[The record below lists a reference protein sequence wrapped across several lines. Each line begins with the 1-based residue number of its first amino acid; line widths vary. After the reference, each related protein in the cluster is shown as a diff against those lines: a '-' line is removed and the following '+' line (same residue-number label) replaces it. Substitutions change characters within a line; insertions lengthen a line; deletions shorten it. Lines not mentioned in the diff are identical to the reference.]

1 MPKRYDNPQEIL
13 KIMRKTELL
22 KQSAERSPFTG
33 ILTLFCYTLWKDYKY
48 SQTRL
53 SDFCGKFTEYNEK
66 YENEPYTE
74 LQSRLNDF
82 ADWTIEYKEF
92 TEADYPHYK
101 SVVAQKCIL
110 EQVRCNN
117 LINELSTRY
126 ILYGMVILMED
137 GFSKKKLT
145 NFKDKFSENDIVKIN
160 NSEVNTLITFR
171 DFEIICTIPREK
183 YYKHRLEHTTEY
195 EVVGNVFDNPELLEE

>member
-13 KIMRKTELL
+13 KIMRQTELL

-48 SQTRL
+48 SQTKL
-53 SDFCGKFTEYNEK
+53 SDFCGKFIEYNEK

-74 LQSRLNDF
+74 LQGKLNDF

-92 TEADYPHYK
+92 TEADFPHYK
-101 SVVAQKCIL
+101 SAVAQNCIR

-117 LINELSTRY
+117 RINELSTRY

-145 NFKDKFSENDIVKIN
+145 NFKDKFSDHMDKAEDKCNGKDFMDLWKELVENTGIYIEKPI
-160 NSEVNTLITFR
+160 
-171 DFEIICTIPREK
+171 FE
-183 YYKHRLEHTTEY
+183 
-195 EVVGNVFDNPELLEE
+195 

>member
-1 MPKRYDNPQEIL
+1 MPKHYDNPQAIL
-13 KIMRKTELL
+13 RLRRETELL
-22 KQSAERSPFTG
+22 RQSAERSPFTW

-48 SQTRL
+48 SQTKL
-53 SDFCGKFTEYNEK
+53 SDFCGKFIEYNEK

-74 LQSRLNDF
+74 LQGKLNDF

-92 TEADYPHYK
+92 TEADFPHYK
-101 SVVAQKCIL
+101 SAVAQNCIR

-117 LINELSTRY
+117 RINELSTRY

-145 NFKDKFSENDIVKIN
+145 NFKDKFSEHMDKAGDKCNGKDFMDLWKELV
-160 NSEVNTLITFR
+160 ENTGIYIEKPI
-171 DFEIICTIPREK
+171 FE
-183 YYKHRLEHTTEY
+183 
-195 EVVGNVFDNPELLEE
+195 

>member
-13 KIMRKTELL
+13 KIMRQTELL
-22 KQSAERSPFTG
+22 KQSAERSPFTE

-53 SDFCGKFTEYNEK
+53 YDFCGKFTEYNEK

-101 SVVAQKCIL
+101 SVVAQKCIR

-137 GFSKKKLT
+137 GFGKKKLT
-145 NFKDKFSENDIVKIN
+145 NFKDKFSDHMDNAGDKCNGKDFMDLWRELVENTGIYIEKPI
-160 NSEVNTLITFR
+160 
-171 DFEIICTIPREK
+171 FE
-183 YYKHRLEHTTEY
+183 
-195 EVVGNVFDNPELLEE
+195 

>member
-13 KIMRKTELL
+13 KIMRQTELL

-66 YENEPYTE
+66 YENEPYTG
-74 LQSRLNDF
+74 LQSGLNDF

-101 SVVAQKCIL
+101 SVVAQNCIR

-137 GFSKKKLT
+137 GFCKKKLT
-145 NFKDKFSENDIVKIN
+145 NFKDKFSDHMDKAGDKCNGKDFMDLWRELVENTGIYIEKPI
-160 NSEVNTLITFR
+160 
-171 DFEIICTIPREK
+171 FE
-183 YYKHRLEHTTEY
+183 
-195 EVVGNVFDNPELLEE
+195 

>member
-13 KIMRKTELL
+13 KIMRQTELL
-22 KQSAERSPFTG
+22 KQSANRSPFTG

-101 SVVAQKCIL
+101 SVVAQKCIQ

-126 ILYGMVILMED
+126 ILYGMVILMD
-137 GFSKKKLT
+137 LVRRS
-145 NFKDKFSENDIVKIN
+145 
-160 NSEVNTLITFR
+160 
-171 DFEIICTIPREK
+171 
-183 YYKHRLEHTTEY
+183 
-195 EVVGNVFDNPELLEE
+195 